1 MVRFLWVYVIKVW
14 FPMND
19 KKKVEKKTDKA
30 AEADVTAQLASALTP
45 QDASLATVRDILFGA
60 DIRESEKQRNDL
72 EQQLRVAITNTQKE
86 AAAGR
91 EALAVQ
97 MQQMRAALDKEIAQN
112 TAEFNHQVHELNET
126 IKALESATSNAE
138 ADLNDQID
146 TNVKRLN
153 TQMENWRDELSTQLD
168 DVNAKLSDDKTD
180 RRSLAKMFAM
190 MSSELSRDDE
200 AK

>member
-1 MVRFLWVYVIKVW
+1 
-14 FPMND
+14 MND
-19 KKKVEKKTDKA
+19 KKKAENKTDKA
-30 AEADVTAQLASALTP
+30 TEFDVTAQLASALTP

-60 DIRESEKQRNDL
+60 DIRESEKQRVDL
-72 EQQLRVAITNTQKE
+72 EQQLRVVIANTQKE

-97 MQQMRAALDKEIAQN
+97 MQQMRAALDKDIAQN
-112 TAEFNHQVHELNET
+112 AAEFNHQVHELNET

-138 ADLNDQID
+138 ADLSDQID

-153 TQMENWRDELSTQLD
+153 TQMENWRGELSTQLD
-168 DVNAKLSDDKTD
+168 DVNTKLSDDKTD

-190 MSSELSRDDE
+190 MSSELSKGDE